1 MVLES
6 VECTNLLVPLQM
18 TPIRLLPPRRGLDIG
33 AFEVWKYGNQLGLS
47 HTKSKLLNHP
57 AVLFWS
63 IQCSHLAPIWI
74 LLWLYIDNAMTKKL
88 PAF

>member
-33 AFEVWKYGNQLGLS
+33 AFGVWKYGNQLSLS

-57 AVLFWS
+57 AVLFVVHPMQS
-63 IQCSHLAPIWI
+63 SCSYMEFSVAVHGQR
-74 LLWLYIDNAMTKKL
+74 YD
-88 PAF
+88 